1 MILIYIDRGRLPPR
15 EVKLRAAL
23 SSQVVRRQ
31 GKLVAKVDP
40 LLEEILR
47 LICLVIRL
55 ATVGGQN
62 WVVLYD

>member
-40 LLEEILR
+40 LLEEIDMSGYQAGYSRRSELGG
-47 LICLVIRL
+47 LV
-55 ATVGGQN
+55 
-62 WVVLYD
+62 